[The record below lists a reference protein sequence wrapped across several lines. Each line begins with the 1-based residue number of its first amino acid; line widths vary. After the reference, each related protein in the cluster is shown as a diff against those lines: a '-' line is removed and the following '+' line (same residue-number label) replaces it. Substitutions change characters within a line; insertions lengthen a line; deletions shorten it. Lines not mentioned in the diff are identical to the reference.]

1 MGQAPELMNLYWS
14 TAGLPLGTGS
24 ISRIDF
30 ETRVKT
36 AAKSGFVGIGLWHTD
51 LEHILIHRT
60 LPEVRA
66 ILADNGMKYVE
77 LEFLTDWFVGGARRA
92 DSDNLKRRLLEAS
105 AALGAHHIKI
115 GDFYSTPATMP
126 QLIDSFG
133 ALCREAE
140 AFGATVGFE
149 FMGSAML
156 TSLEDSLTMVEGAAA
171 KNGGIIV
178 DIAHTNALG
187 ISNEAVAKIPANRLV
202 CVELNDNLLPTTP
215 GYDGGQRRF
224 CGEGEFDV
232 AGFVR
237 AVRATGYAGP
247 WALEVFSDEMARLPP
262 EEASRRGF
270 ATTLAAVGG

>member
-1 MGQAPELMNLYWS
+1 MDQAAELMNLYWS
-14 TAGLPLGTGS
+14 TAGLPLGTGT

-51 LEHILIHRT
+51 LEHILVHRT

-66 ILADNGMKYVE
+66 ILADNGMKYLE

-92 DSDNLKRRLLEAS
+92 DSDNLKRRLFEAS

-115 GDFYSTPATMP
+115 GDFYSTPATLP

-133 ALCREAE
+133 TLCREAE
-140 AFGATVGFE
+140 AFDATIGFE

-156 TSLEDSLTMVEGAAA
+156 TSLEDSLAMVEGAGA

-187 ISNEAVAKIPANRLV
+187 ISNEAVAKIPAHRLV

-224 CGEGEFDV
+224 CAEGEFDI

-247 WALEVFSDEMARLPP
+247 WALEVFSDEMASLPA

-270 ATTLAAVGG
+270 ATTLAAVS